1 MAGEQ
6 GEDRRSS
13 DMYMYSL
20 MVLVSPSLLNTA
32 AQHRTA
38 RECLRNCLNRNT
50 EDGLSLSL
58 HRRLLQTHPDL
69 RLTQNVADSS
79 CLTCRPMCWTAFSLT
94 ASAFSVYA
102 GQHTTA
108 CLQQSLGICETHYDA
123 RRTCV
128 LYKPSPPFD
137 PEHRYSAPC
146 GISRLVEEY
155 CHHG

>member
-1 MAGEQ
+1 MMAGEQ

-20 MVLVSPSLLNTA
+20 MLLVCSSLLNTA
-32 AQHRTA
+32 AQHRNA
-38 RECLRNCLNRNT
+38 RECLRNCLNRDT

-69 RLTQNVADSS
+69 RLTQNVAESS

-94 ASAFSVYA
+94 ASECSVYA

-108 CLQQSLGICETHYDA
+108 CLQQSLGICETHYDV
-123 RRTCV
+123 RQSCV
-128 LYKPSPPFD
+128 LYKPSPPF
-137 PEHRYSAPC
+137 A
-146 GISRLVEEY
+146 L
-155 CHHG
+155 